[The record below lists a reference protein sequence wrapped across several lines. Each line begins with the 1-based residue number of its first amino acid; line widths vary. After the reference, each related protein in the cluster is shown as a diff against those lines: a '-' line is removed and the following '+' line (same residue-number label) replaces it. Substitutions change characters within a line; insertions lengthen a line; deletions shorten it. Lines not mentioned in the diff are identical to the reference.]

1 MIPLSFSFLKSQPTV
16 GELRKVVMTASS
28 PSKQSIS
35 TGDKFVA
42 RQGNTKYPQ
51 VVSEGSITSYPSD
64 FTSLTPRASDILNN
78 ININNI
84 KCKAVKQGDV
94 FRELGIK
101 IL

>member
-1 MIPLSFSFLKSQPTV
+1 MNFNQDLNINYLKSQPTV

-35 TGDKFVA
+35 TGDNQKKGFSNVT
-42 RQGNTKYPQ
+42 NL
-51 VVSEGSITSYPSD
+51 SPS
-64 FTSLTPRASDILNN
+64 SDVLNN

-101 IL
+101 VL